1 MNWNQEEKENL
12 VKLLLSIDQDN
23 RSLALELLNQ
33 ANNCDDFATPIFFL
47 DTCIYEIHQ
56 DPTFHLVLK
65 KISAEKQA
73 FYNDIIGFFKNLYY
87 LNKKE
92 MQDCIA
98 LYEEKLASEFE
109 KLFKLAAQYSHLYNS
124 LGNNLI
130 SLNMKK
136 KGLEYLEKAVKFN
149 PESYSNNFDFA
160 YNLNESKKNALTII
174 KHYKKCIEIKDNGIG
189 PYHNVGRI
197 YAHQLGEYALAL
209 EVMKE
214 GIGKYPYADTM
225 IEMAMAEENLGNLP
239 EAREYLLMALKT
251 DPDSNLAHNNLA
263 FMLWKY
269 FKEFDLAK
277 SHINAAIK
285 LKSREGLYWHTLAE
299 VEWYGFKN
307 KELAL
312 DALYKAKEVQKS
324 YRGGDEMIAELE
336 AF

>member
-1 MNWNQEEKENL
+1 MNWNPEEKENL
-12 VKLLLSIDQDN
+12 IKLLLSVDHSN
-23 RSLALELLNQ
+23 RTLALELLNQ
-33 ANNCDDFATPIFFL
+33 ANECDDFATPLFFL
-47 DTCIYEIHQ
+47 DACIYDIKQEAG
-56 DPTFHLVLK
+56 FNLVLN
-65 KISAEKQA
+65 KISLEKQA
-73 FYNDIIGFFKNLYY
+73 FYNDTLGFFKNLYY

-92 MQDCIA
+92 LQDSLA
-98 LYEEKLASEFE
+98 LYEERLASEFE
-109 KLFKLAAQYSHLYNS
+109 KLFKLATQYSHIYNS

-130 SLNMKK
+130 SLNLKK
-136 KGLEYLEKAVKFN
+136 KGLEYLKKAVEYN

-174 KHYKKCIEIKDNGIG
+174 QHYKKCITIKDNGIG
-189 PYHNVGRI
+189 PYHNIGRI
-197 YAHQLGEYALAL
+197 YAHQLGEYSLAL

-214 GIGKYPYADTM
+214 GISKYPYADTM
-225 IEMAMAEENLGNLP
+225 IEMALAEENLGNLP

-312 DALYKAKEVQKS
+312 EALYKAKEVQKS